1 MNLRT
6 KPLDAILA
14 AAEKKGLK
22 RQLGWFELT
31 MLGIGAVIGTVIIE
45 GVSFWLSDNYRDIWP
60 IILGVL
66 LLLVIM
72 FRPLG
77 LISFVLGERE
87 RVGSF
92 GKAPKETGN
101 AAP

>member
-1 MNLRT
+1 MNDMQAIRRGRLQGRGGRGDPS
-6 KPLDAILA
+6 PL
-14 AAEKKGLK
+14 GT
-22 RQLGWFELT
+22 WF
-31 MLGIGAVIGTVIIE
+31 
-45 GVSFWLSDNYRDIWP
+45 WDIDR
-60 IILGVL
+60 VL

>member
-1 MNLRT
+1 M
-6 KPLDAILA
+6 
-14 AAEKKGLK
+14 
-22 RQLGWFELT
+22 
-31 MLGIGAVIGTVIIE
+31 IGAIIIE
-45 GVSFWLSDNYRDIWP
+45 GVSFWLSDNYRDVWP

-87 RVGSF
+87 RVGNF
-92 GKAPKETGN
+92 GRAPKEGRH